1 MKEVEQILQ
10 ILKITPNLSSR
21 EIGKLVG
28 LNRQAVLYRLKKIGI
43 HRDRNFIRTQNN
55 TNRSYPIK
63 ITPTANQLFL
73 GSILGDGTI
82 SKHCRVNDS
91 KFNNNSKLSMNVSL
105 IQKDYVKY
113 KKKLFEK
120 ENIITHYSEVAPGV
134 TKPKYIKGRLVKD
147 NGFCVLDTQK
157 NIVFNKYRDL
167 FYNEYKIISN
177 KIFELSELGLAI
189 WFMDDGFKHSCSY
202 YLCTDGFDIKCQ
214 NILLNM
220 LYINFNIKGTLHKSG
235 NNYNI
240 YIRKESRN
248 IFTKLIE
255 SYICDSMLYK
265 LHEVA

>member
-10 ILKITPNLSSR
+10 ILKVTPNLSSR
-21 EIGKLVG
+21 EIGKLIG
-28 LNRQAVLYRLKKIGI
+28 LNRQAVLYRLKKMGI

-55 TNRSYPIK
+55 TNRSYPIE
-63 ITPTANQLFL
+63 ITDVANQLFL

-82 SKHCRVNDS
+82 SKHSRHNKS
-91 KFNNNSKLSMNVSL
+91 NLNKNSKLSMKHSL
-105 IQKDYVKY
+105 IQKGYVKY
-113 KKKLFEK
+113 KEGLFKK

-134 TKPKYIKGRLVKD
+134 TKPTYIAGKLIKD
-147 NGFCVLDTQK
+147 NGSCTLDTQK

-167 FYNEYKIISN
+167 FYTDYKIVSN

-189 WFMDDGFKHSCSY
+189 WFMDDGYKHSCSY
-202 YLCTDGFDIKCQ
+202 YLSSDGFDVQCQ

-220 LYINFNIKGTLHKSG
+220 LHTNFNIKGVLHKAR
-235 NNYNI
+235 NTYRI
-240 YIRKESRN
+240 YIKRESRDT
-248 IFTKLIE
+248 FTKLVE